1 MSPARPPAGARSLS
15 EGPGLRPEGASVS
28 SPPTALRALRL
39 EDAAQARELLEQGR
53 WLGGVG
59 YQLPGDG
66 AGAMV
71 TGVGF
76 RPLSA
81 NATEVDGWLAGP
93 GVQAGELG
101 PVRWHT
107 DGHWLFG
114 TYDSTPEQAEAGLGE
129 LAQQAYTGIFRALE
143 AAGTPHLIRLW
154 NYLPAINREQ
164 SGLERYRQFN
174 LGRQQAFLDAQ
185 RDAFAGAP
193 AACALGTHDD
203 GVFRVR
209 FLAGRTPAQPLE
221 NPRQVPAWR
230 YPSEFGPRTP
240 TFSRAVLVPVSPDEL
255 TLLIS
260 GTASIVGS
268 ASVHPGDVKAQTEE
282 TLRNLQ
288 AVIGAAHERGSARF
302 ELPSMTCTV
311 YVRQSADADQVR
323 RSFEAAVGADSHA
336 ARRAIYL
343 QADICRSDLLVE
355 IEAHATAA
363 GALA

>member
-1 MSPARPPAGARSLS
+1 MMSSPA
-15 EGPGLRPEGASVS
+15 
-28 SPPTALRALRL
+28 TALRALRL
-39 EDAAQARELLEQGR
+39 ADPAQARPLIQEGR

-59 YQLPGDG
+59 YQCPADD
-66 AGAMV
+66 APAMA

-76 RPLSA
+76 RPLSS
-81 NATEVDGWLAGP
+81 NAKEIDGWLVGP
-93 GVQAGELG
+93 GVQSGELG

-114 TYDSTPEQAEAGLGE
+114 AYDSTPEQAEAGLGE
-129 LAQQAYTGIFRALE
+129 LAQEAYTGIFRALE

-174 LGRQQAFLDAQ
+174 LGRQQAFLDAR

-209 FLAGRTPAQPLE
+209 FLAGRTPPQPLE

-240 TFSRAVLVPVSPDEL
+240 TFSRAVLVPVSTDEL

-282 TLRNLQ
+282 TRRNLQ

-302 ELPSMTCTV
+302 DLRSMTCTV
-311 YVRQSADADQVR
+311 YVRHAQDVDQVR
-323 RSFEAAVGADSHA
+323 QSFETAVGVDSHA

-355 IEAHATAA
+355 VEAHATAA

>member
-1 MSPARPPAGARSLS
+1 MSSAA
-15 EGPGLRPEGASVS
+15 
-28 SPPTALRALRL
+28 TTLRALRL
-39 EDAAQARELLEQGR
+39 PDPAQARTLMEQGR
-53 WLGGVG
+53 WLGGVS
-59 YQLPGDG
+59 YQPPQDDASG
-66 AGAMV
+66 MV
-71 TGVGF
+71 AGVGF
-76 RPLSA
+76 QPLSGNA
-81 NATEVDGWLAGP
+81 NEVDGWLAGP
-93 GVQAGELG
+93 GVQAGRLG

-114 TYDSTPEQAEAGLGE
+114 SYDSTPEQAEAGLGE
-129 LAQQAYTGIFRALE
+129 LSKQAYTGIFNALE

-174 LGRQQAFLDAQ
+174 LGRQQAFLDAR

-240 TFSRAVLVPVSPDEL
+240 TFSRAVLVPVSADEL

-268 ASVHPGDVKAQTEE
+268 ASVHQGDVRAQTEE

-311 YVRQSADADQVR
+311 YVRHAADVDEVR
-323 RSFEAAVGADSHA
+323 RCFEATVGADSHA

>member
-1 MSPARPPAGARSLS
+1 MSTQA
-15 EGPGLRPEGASVS
+15 
-28 SPPTALRALRL
+28 TALRALRL
-39 EDAAQARELLEQGR
+39 PDPKQAERLLDEGR

-59 YQLPGDG
+59 YQAPTDD
-66 AGAMV
+66 AAAMV

-76 RPLSA
+76 RRLSA
-81 NATEVDGWLAGP
+81 NAGEIDGWLAGP
-93 GVQAGELG
+93 GVQRGELG

-114 TYDSTPEQAEAGLGE
+114 TYDSTPEQAEAGLSE
-129 LAQQAYTGIFRALE
+129 LAQEAYTGIFRALE
-143 AAGTPHLIRLW
+143 AAGTPHLVRLW

-174 LGRQQAFLDAQ
+174 LGRQQAFLDAR

-203 GVFRVR
+203 GMFRVR
-209 FLAGRTPAQPLE
+209 FLAGRTPPQPLE

-240 TFSRAVLVPVSPDEL
+240 TFSRAVLVPVSTSEL

-268 ASVHPGDVKAQTEE
+268 ASVHPGDVRAQTEE

-302 ELPSMTCTV
+302 DLGSMTCTV
-311 YVRQSADADQVR
+311 YVRHAKDVDEVR
-323 RSFEAAVGADSHA
+323 MNFEAAVGADSHA
-336 ARRAIYL
+336 ARCAIYL